1 MTTAAAYKR
10 PVSFLAYTANRTE
23 DTERVCGLLLHQF
36 WPGSLIGMDHGR
48 VVEAFR
54 LEAEQLARVMTG
66 VSAGE
71 WRLPTRCAPWDV
83 SDLLAHVRVV
93 ISWLPG
99 MLAASA
105 PPRAEVSAVDY
116 YRPDDRFA
124 PDTNAARITLAQD
137 HAATQLN
144 GAALADDF
152 NAMWQQVD
160 RLCRSAPEGRVVR
173 TRHGDPMLLSEFL
186 LTRVVEVAVHGL
198 DLADALGREPWLTAP
213 AADLVQEL
221 LFGPDGAATM
231 EKLGWD
237 QLRSLR
243 KATGREP
250 ISEEEASDVSRSG
263 IRWLTLG

>member
-1 MTTAAAYKR
+1 MTASATA
-10 PVSFLAYTANRTE
+10 
-23 DTERVCGLLLHQF
+23 RV
-36 WPGSLIGMDHGR
+36 PAGSLIGMDQGR

-54 LEAEQLARVMTG
+54 LEANELARAMTG
-66 VSAGE
+66 VSTAE
-71 WRLPTRCAPWDV
+71 WSLPTRCVPWNV
-83 SDLLAHVRVV
+83 SDLLAHIRVV
-93 ISWLPG
+93 IAWLPG
-99 MLAASA
+99 MLAAPA
-105 PPRAEVSAVDY
+105 PPRAEVSAAEY
-116 YRPDDRFA
+116 YRSDDRFA

-152 NAMWQQVD
+152 NTVWQQVD
-160 RLCRSAPEGRVVR
+160 RLCRTEPEGRVVR

-198 DLADALGREPWLTAP
+198 DLADALGREPWLTSP

-221 LFGPDGAATM
+221 LLGPDGAATV

-237 QLRSLR
+237 QLRFLH

-250 ISEEEASDVSRSG
+250 ISKEEASDVSRLG